1 MFNGTQVWY
10 EIVGITGA
18 ISALCVFLY
27 SVYKIAKRIDAAIG
41 VDEEGRTLS
50 NRMDKVE
57 YQLWPNGGQSLADR
71 VNSID
76 KTNNQMMTEVQII
89 KELVLGMIDTTQQ
102 ASVEAKKNN
111 LA

>member
-18 ISALCVFLY
+18 ISALCIFLY

-41 VDEEGRTLS
+41 VDEQGRTLS
-50 NRMDKVE
+50 DRMDKVE
-57 YQLWPNGGQSLADR
+57 YQLWPNGGLSMADR
-71 VNSID
+71 VNAID
-76 KTNNQMMTEVQII
+76 RTNNQMMTEVQII
-89 KELVLGMIDTTQQ
+89 KELVLGMIDTSNQ

>member
-41 VDEEGRTLS
+41 VDEQGRTLS
-50 NRMDKVE
+50 DRMDKVE
-57 YQLWPNGGQSLADR
+57 YQLWPNGGLSMADR
-71 VNSID
+71 VNAID

>member
-18 ISALCVFLY
+18 ISALCIFLY

-41 VDEEGRTLS
+41 VDEQGRTLS
-50 NRMDKVE
+50 DRMDKVE
-57 YQLWPNGGQSLADR
+57 YQLWPNGGQSMADR

-76 KTNNQMMTEVQII
+76 KTNNQMMTEVKII
-89 KELVLGMIDTTQQ
+89 KELVLGIIDTSAQ
-102 ASVEAKKNN
+102 ASVEGKKNN

>member
-18 ISALCVFLY
+18 ISALCIFLY
-27 SVYKIAKRIDAAIG
+27 SVYKIAKRIDGSIG
-41 VDEEGRTLS
+41 IDGEGRTLS
-50 NRMDKVE
+50 ERMDKVE
-57 YQLWPNGGQSLADR
+57 YQLWPNGGQSMADR

-76 KTNNQMMTEVQII
+76 RTNNQMMTEVKII
-89 KELVLGMIDTTQQ
+89 KELVLGMIDTSHQ

>member
-10 EIVGITGA
+10 EVVGITGA
-18 ISALCVFLY
+18 ISALCIFLY
-27 SVYKIAKRIDAAIG
+27 SVYKIAKRIDGSIG
-41 VDEEGRTLS
+41 VDGEGRTLS
-50 NRMDKVE
+50 DRMNKVE
-57 YQLWPNGGQSLADR
+57 YQLWPNGGQSMADR

>member
-10 EIVGITGA
+10 EIVGVTGA

-76 KTNNQMMTEVQII
+76 KTNNHMMTEVQII

>member
-18 ISALCVFLY
+18 ISALCIFLY
-27 SVYKIAKRIDAAIG
+27 SVYKIAKRIDGSIG
-41 VDEEGRTLS
+41 VDGEGRTLS
-50 NRMDKVE
+50 ERMDKVE
-57 YQLWPNGGQSLADR
+57 YQLWPNGGQSMADR

-76 KTNNQMMTEVQII
+76 RTNNQMMTEVKII
-89 KELVLGMIDTTQQ
+89 KELVLGMIETSHQ

>member
-1 MFNGTQVWY
+1 MFDGPQLWY

-18 ISALCVFLY
+18 ISALCIFMY
-27 SVYKIAKRIDAAIG
+27 SVYKIAKRIDGSIG
-41 VDEEGRTLS
+41 VDGQGRTLS
-50 NRMDKVE
+50 DRMDKVE
-57 YQLWPNGGQSLADR
+57 YQLWPNGGQSMADR

-76 KTNNQMMTEVQII
+76 RTNNQMMTEVKII
-89 KELVLGMIDTTQQ
+89 KELVLGMIDTSNQ

>member
-71 VNSID
+71 VNAID

-102 ASVEAKKNN
+102 ASVETKKNN

>member
-1 MFNGTQVWY
+1 MFDGPQLWY

-18 ISALCVFLY
+18 ISALCIFLY

-41 VDEEGRTLS
+41 VDGEGRTLS
-50 NRMDKVE
+50 DRMDKVE

-71 VNSID
+71 VNAID

>member
-41 VDEEGRTLS
+41 VDEQGRTLS
-50 NRMDKVE
+50 DRMDKVE
-57 YQLWPNGGQSLADR
+57 YQLWPNGGLSMADR
-71 VNSID
+71 VNAID
-76 KTNNQMMTEVQII
+76 KTNNQMMTEVKII
-89 KELVLGMIDTTQQ
+89 KELVLGMIDTNAQ
-102 ASVEAKKNN
+102 ASIDAKKNN

>member
-41 VDEEGRTLS
+41 VDEQGRTLS
-50 NRMDKVE
+50 DRMDKVE
-57 YQLWPNGGQSLADR
+57 YQLWPNGGQSMADR

>member
-10 EIVGITGA
+10 EIVGVTGA

>member
-71 VNSID
+71 VNAID

-89 KELVLGMIDTTQQ
+89 KELVLGIIDTTQQ
-102 ASVEAKKNN
+102 ASAEVKKNN

>member
-18 ISALCVFLY
+18 ISALCIFLY

-41 VDEEGRTLS
+41 VDEQGRTLS
-50 NRMDKVE
+50 DRMDKVE
-57 YQLWPNGGQSLADR
+57 YQLWPNGGLSMADR
-71 VNSID
+71 VNAID

-89 KELVLGMIDTTQQ
+89 KELVLGMIDTSAQG
-102 ASVEAKKNN
+102 SVEEKKNN